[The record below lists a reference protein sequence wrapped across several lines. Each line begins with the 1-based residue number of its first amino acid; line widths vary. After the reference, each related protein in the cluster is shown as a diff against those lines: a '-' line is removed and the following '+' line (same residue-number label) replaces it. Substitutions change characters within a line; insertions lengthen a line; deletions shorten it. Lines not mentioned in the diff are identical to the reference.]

1 MQVEIS
7 RGPHGVKQLS
17 FRKMKS
23 VDTDKSRED
32 IRNSTLCQNTPD
44 DLGTLAACYQQVIV
58 LNTRQTRSCPVEK
71 HYD

>member
-1 MQVEIS
+1 
-7 RGPHGVKQLS
+7 
-17 FRKMKS
+17 MKS